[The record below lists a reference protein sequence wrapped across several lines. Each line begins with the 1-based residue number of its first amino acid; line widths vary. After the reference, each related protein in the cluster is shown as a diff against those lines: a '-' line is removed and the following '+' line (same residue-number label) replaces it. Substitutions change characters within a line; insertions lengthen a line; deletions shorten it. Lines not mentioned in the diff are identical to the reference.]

1 MASNLPI
8 FLRING
14 PPCVSRVWLNL
25 GPSHNWGGL
34 CAPTP
39 AWNRHCLSVNYT
51 SCDRLRKCLTSQ
63 LKAVSWQTML
73 YSMAC
78 FQNDKQK
85 FLSHW
90 SIALL
95 GDKTTSVFRVLA
107 NTIDRRPLPEALSV
121 QSVLL
126 SFRIR
131 SFGIFFFL
139 SEISCVICKNAPLM
153 LSMISLVFVHNVERW
168 EIDSMRFDCQRKF
181 TLLSYLCS
189 PIAFQSRSEF
199 FGTLCR

>member
-1 MASNLPI
+1 M
-8 FLRING
+8 
-14 PPCVSRVWLNL
+14 
-25 GPSHNWGGL
+25 
-34 CAPTP
+34 
-39 AWNRHCLSVNYT
+39 
-51 SCDRLRKCLTSQ
+51 SCDRLRKCLISQ
-63 LKAVSWQTML
+63 LKAVSRQTML

-95 GDKTTSVFRVLA
+95 GDKTTSVFRVFA

-139 SEISCVICKNAPLM
+139 FVGNILRHLQTFKILNPFPTELVDY
-153 LSMISLVFVHNVERW
+153 LSSVE
-168 EIDSMRFDCQRKF
+168 CAV
-181 TLLSYLCS
+181 LSYTCAINAVKDFS
-189 PIAFQSRSEF
+189 SFRAQ
-199 FGTLCR
+199 CRKVGN